1 LGQRRI
7 RVLQLIDILKGGGAE
22 EWVKEISR
30 LLDPG
35 RFEIKVC
42 YLLESPRKTYPE
54 EIANLGAK
62 VIYIGL
68 NRKLSSSILA
78 SPALSENTYFRA
90 LARHLYI
97 FYSLTKLRS
106 LYRTIVKERIDLIH
120 THLHYSFLLASI
132 LGKHMDIPVVCQIPQ
147 MRSQTI
153 QTAPWS
159 FFAYRML
166 QNSVDAFYTNI
177 SEEELIVHA
186 SIPREKI
193 RFIKGVIDLDSIDI
207 VERST
212 NPLVE
217 EFGLEDRFPILLSM
231 GRFVPEK
238 GHIHAVEAAS
248 RMRASFPK
256 LKLFILGEGWELE
269 RFKRLIREKNLE
281 DVIELP
287 GYRRDLNNFYSIADI
302 YLRTCLIE
310 GGSLA
315 NYNAMAYGNP
325 IVGFETKA
333 PTETITHEKN
343 GFLAPYGDIEK
354 MVEYT
359 LSLARDPEL
368 CKRLSRAS
376 RDFAHQNLD
385 IRDTIKSIEQE
396 YLRLCN
402 GRKRNYRK
410 KKKIRP
416 PQ

>member
-1 LGQRRI
+1 VGQRRI

-30 LLDPG
+30 LLDPK
-35 RFEIKVC
+35 RFEVKVC

-54 EIANLGAK
+54 EIARLGAK

-90 LARHLYI
+90 LARHMYI
-97 FYSLTKLRS
+97 LYSLTKLRI

-132 LGKHMDIPVVCQIPQ
+132 LGRNMNIPVVCQIPQ
-147 MRSQTI
+147 MKSQTT

-166 QNSVDAFYTNI
+166 QNSVDSFYTNI
-177 SEEELIVHA
+177 SEDELIVHA
-186 SIPREKI
+186 GIPKEKI
-193 RFIKGVIDLDSIDI
+193 RFIKGVIDLDSIEI
-207 VERST
+207 VKKDA

-217 EFGLEDRFPILLSM
+217 EFNLKDRFPILLSM

-238 GHIHAVEAAS
+238 GHIHAVEVAS
-248 RMRASFPK
+248 RMKSLFPAM
-256 LKLFILGEGWELE
+256 KLFILGEGWELE
-269 RFKRLIREKNLE
+269 RFKKLVRERNLE

-325 IVGFETKA
+325 IIGFETKA
-333 PTETITHEKN
+333 PTETITHGQN
-343 GFLAPYGDIEK
+343 GLLAPYGDIDG
-354 MVEYT
+354 MVEHT
-359 LSLARDPEL
+359 LALARDHALREQY
-368 CKRLSRAS
+368 SMAS
-376 RDFAHQNLD
+376 RNYAYENLD
-385 IRDTIKSIEQE
+385 IKDTIRSIEQE

-402 GRKRNYRK
+402 GRRRGYRK
-410 KKKIRP
+410 KKDRP
-416 PQ
+416 AP